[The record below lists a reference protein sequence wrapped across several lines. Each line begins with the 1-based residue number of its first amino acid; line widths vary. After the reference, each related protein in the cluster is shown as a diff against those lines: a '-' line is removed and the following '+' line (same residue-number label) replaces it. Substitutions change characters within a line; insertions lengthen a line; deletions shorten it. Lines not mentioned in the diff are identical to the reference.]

1 MDKANKSDLTINKLE
16 DDIDQIC
23 TSQED
28 RLTQVRMDK
37 RLLGFSTSK
46 SMRFG
51 WKLKFQAKKGS
62 EANNTWSK
70 RVSFFF
76 FLFSVL
82 IGNQEYIKDIKQKE
96 GAHPKDTRG
105 IQREPKKAWTPQ
117 KSKQNTFSLAH
128 IQSIKSN
135 KEPRPS
141 WICWWVQWKR
151 VQTRESFG
159 TSFEHF

>member
-51 WKLKFQAKKGS
+51 
-62 EANNTWSK
+62 
-70 RVSFFF
+70 
-76 FLFSVL
+76 
-82 IGNQEYIKDIKQKE
+82 
-96 GAHPKDTRG
+96 
-105 IQREPKKAWTPQ
+105 
-117 KSKQNTFSLAH
+117 
-128 IQSIKSN
+128 
-135 KEPRPS
+135 
-141 WICWWVQWKR
+141 
-151 VQTRESFG
+151 
-159 TSFEHF
+159 